1 MSFAAQW
8 TRPDGEA
15 SGLLLRRMRLSD
27 LRGDAKLV
35 GQIFGQPSPGSE
47 QLTQQMKRQTDS
59 ITRFAA
65 ARRMAVSVA
74 WQGIC
79 LLVATNLCLAGVLSQ
94 ADLKKVETL
103 RPMFAGLMGD
113 LVQTSKRSDIS
124 AVDADC
130 VKLTIQN
137 LAEISQELSSYEY
150 LITIEKELTE
160 VGENDPTLQRGQ
172 VCHRPVDQ
180 DPCKPAPE
188 DRAAARSMRQVVLG
202 FGQVPASSSSRGRDG
217 RDFELHPIAALRRDR
232 ARRL

>member
-59 ITRFAA
+59 IARFAA
-65 ARRMAVSVA
+65 ARRMAVPVA

-113 LVQTSKRSDIS
+113 LVQTSKRGDIS

-160 VGENDPTLQRGQ
+160 VGENDPTRNVVKFAIDQSTRILASQRRKIAQ
-172 VCHRPVDQ
+172 LPDQ
-180 DPCKPAPE
+180 C
-188 DRAAARSMRQVVLG
+188 ARSSLALAKSQQALQVVDATAGIL
-202 FGQVPASSSSRGRDG
+202 SSIRSR
-217 RDFELHPIAALRRDR
+217 L
-232 ARRL
+232 